1 MSRDEL
7 CVHMYDARDAL
18 PDSTLAK
25 LSEMLGMDDTRL
37 AFRIQITQHS
47 IRNEEKVDQ

>member
-7 CVHMYDARDAL
+7 CVRMYDARDAL

-25 LSEMLGMDDTRL
+25 QSEMLGMDDTRS
-37 AFRIQITQHS
+37 AIRIQITQHF
-47 IRNEEKVDQ
+47 IQNEEKGDQ